1 MSYALIIAFVAGLL
15 MFLLCAGDKKEI
27 GKMLFFASIL
37 AFLIALAPA
46 TVHLLH
52 GG

>member
-15 MFLLCAGDKKEI
+15 MFLRCSGDTKEI
-27 GKMLFFASIL
+27 GKMLFFASVL

-46 TVHLLH
+46 TVRLLH